1 MPVTAPTGLRRRFR
15 FERLGV
21 AVAEWDGQRPLAE
34 VIEEVRA
41 RRFARFTSAAVAAS
55 CQRPGSPPILWRP
68 RAAGPAPRPAG
79 RSPVPPRA
87 AGPVPPRPVHRCGAV
102 HPGPGIRTRDAAG
115 HVPAGSVI
123 GCAAGLITVTELLL
137 WSKRLPRPAQADRA
151 VPAGQLLTL
160 ATLAVAGAVLTVAV
174 LGAASLRLPGA
185 LEAAAVA
192 LLALSRLLLRN
203 STGRGR

>member
-1 MPVTAPTGLRRRFR
+1 M
-15 FERLGV
+15 
-21 AVAEWDGQRPLAE
+21 
-34 VIEEVRA
+34 
-41 RRFARFTSAAVAAS
+41 
-55 CQRPGSPPILWRP
+55 
-68 RAAGPAPRPAG
+68 
-79 RSPVPPRA
+79 
-87 AGPVPPRPVHRCGAV
+87 
-102 HPGPGIRTRDAAG
+102 
-115 HVPAGSVI
+115 I